1 MEKKSRKFKIF
12 NLIKF
17 ICLLSIFIHI
27 KLQNS
32 IQEKIYNTYHEV
44 KTRDLLSSTNTTNYI
59 MVRFVD
65 YEFLEFNA
73 LKIFKFFR
81 KKYFNIS
88 YFKYDYNKDNNESKL
103 EYNIELYDEDRNL
116 LNQDNNTNFKFECI
130 AKTNAKKLIKKAIN
144 ITGNKYYKC
153 INNFDISKFK
163 SIGFQISKGR
173 RVFSAFFDLN
183 EILSINKINYIYK
196 INKIY

>member
-1 MEKKSRKFKIF
+1 
-12 NLIKF
+12 
-17 ICLLSIFIHI
+17 
-27 KLQNS
+27 
-32 IQEKIYNTYHEV
+32 
-44 KTRDLLSSTNTTNYI
+44 

-163 SIGFQISKGR
+163 SIGFKISKGR
-173 RVFSAFFDLN
+173 RDFSAFFDLN
-183 EILSINKINYIYK
+183 EILSLNK
-196 INKIY
+196 

>member
-130 AKTNAKKLIKKAIN
+130 AKSKAKQLIKKAIN

-173 RVFSAFFDLN
+173 MVFSAFFDLN
-183 EILSINKINYIYK
+183 EILSLNK
-196 INKIY
+196 